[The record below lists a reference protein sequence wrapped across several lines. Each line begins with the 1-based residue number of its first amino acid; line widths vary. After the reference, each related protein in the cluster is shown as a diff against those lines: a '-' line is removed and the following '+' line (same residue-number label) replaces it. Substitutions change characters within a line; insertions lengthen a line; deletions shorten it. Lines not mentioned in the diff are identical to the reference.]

1 MNSQGLSQ
9 RQVQTMR
16 LSPQQILYAKL
27 LQLPIAQ
34 LDQRIKQELEENP
47 LLEEVTEE
55 DSPLDVQPNEVEK
68 NGEIEKILPKS
79 EQEIVVEN
87 PPADTVP
94 KPNEQEQ
101 KVVSEDFDGE
111 VAEYFTDD
119 EEGYKVPS
127 FRDVLDDDYVY
138 QPVYHESFSERL
150 LQDLRLQNLSEKELL
165 IAEEVI
171 GNIEGDGYLRCP
183 MEVICDGLMSFGLVA
198 TEEEIESVL
207 EKIWYLDP
215 PGIGARSLQECL
227 IIQLKVLC
235 VQVDDEEDER
245 CCMLAIEILSHYY
258 TDFTM
263 MRFEK
268 LTQQLG
274 VTMEDLR
281 RTMSVIQKLNP
292 KPGGEQSASSNY
304 ITPDFMVTFNG
315 HELIATSSDRSALQI
330 RISSKYRCLLDDKKQ
345 PKPAKEFVRNK
356 LDAAKNFMT
365 AIEMRR
371 QTLSR
376 VMNAILKLQ
385 YDFFAVGPHKLK
397 PMILKDVAEDA
408 GVDIS
413 TVSRVVNGKYV
424 QAHKGVWEL
433 KYFFSASVSTD
444 SGDEVSNRIIKQ
456 NIKDMIEG
464 EDTARPLS
472 DDKIAEVLNKK
483 GFRVA
488 RRTVA
493 KYREQLNI
501 PVARLRKRID
511 SLG

>member
-1 MNSQGLSQ
+1 
-9 RQVQTMR
+9 MR

-27 LQLPIAQ
+27 LQLPINQ

-47 LLEEVTEE
+47 LLEEVTED
-55 DSPLDVQPNEVEK
+55 DSPLENSLDDGKKTPEVDEA
-68 NGEIEKILPKS
+68 GEIA
-79 EQEIVVEN
+79 EINEIDKPASKNEDDLVFDDPPVEN
-87 PPADTVP
+87 VTKV
-94 KPNEQEQ
+94 KEIEQ
-101 KVVSEDFDGE
+101 KVAPEDYDRE

-119 EEGYKVPS
+119 EEGYKVSS
-127 FRDVLDDDYVY
+127 FRDNIDEDYVY
-138 QPVYHESFSERL
+138 QPVYHESFSDRL
-150 LQDLRLQNLSEKELL
+150 LQDLRMLNMSEKELV
-165 IAEEVI
+165 IAEEII

-183 MEVICDGLMSFGLVA
+183 IEVISDGLMSFGVVA

-227 IIQLKVLC
+227 LIQLKVLC
-235 VQVDDEEDER
+235 DQVDDEDEEQD
-245 CCMLAIEILSHYY
+245 CKLAIEILSHYY

-274 VTMEDLR
+274 VTMDDLR
-281 RTMSVIQKLNP
+281 GAMSVIQKLNP
-292 KPGGEQSASSNY
+292 KPGGDQSASSNY
-304 ITPDFMVTFNG
+304 ITPDFIVTFNG
-315 HELIATSSDRSALQI
+315 HELIATSNDRSALQI
-330 RISSKYRCLLDDKKQ
+330 RISSKYRHLLEDKKQ

-371 QTLSR
+371 QTLTR

-385 YDFFAVGPHKLK
+385 YDFFVVGPQKLR

-424 QAHKGVWEL
+424 QAHKGIWEL

-456 NIKDMIEG
+456 NISDLIDA
-464 EDTARPLS
+464 EDTGRPLS
-472 DDKIAEVLNKK
+472 DDKIAELLNKK

-501 PVARLRKRID
+501 PVARLRKKID

>member
-1 MNSQGLSQ
+1 
-9 RQVQTMR
+9 MR

-27 LQLPIAQ
+27 LQLPINQ

-47 LLEEVTEE
+47 LLEEISEE
-55 DSPLDVQPNEVEK
+55 SDSPL
-68 NGEIEKILPKS
+68 
-79 EQEIVVEN
+79 EN
-87 PPADTVP
+87 PIDANKPAETGESPEIGGTKEAEKSPVKNDDDPSFDDQPVESAP
-94 KPNEQEQ
+94 KAKEIEQ
-101 KVVSEDFDGE
+101 KVAPEDFDRE

-127 FRDVLDDDYVY
+127 FRDSIDEDYVY

-150 LQDLRLQNLSEKELL
+150 IQDLRLLNLTERELT
-165 IAEEVI
+165 IAEEII

-183 MEVICDGLMSFGLVA
+183 MEVISDGLMSFGFVS
-198 TEEEIESVL
+198 TDEEIEGVL

-227 IIQLKVLC
+227 LIQLKVLC
-235 VQVDDEEDER
+235 EQVDDDDDER
-245 CCMLAIEILSHYY
+245 HCKQAIEILSNYY

-263 MRFEK
+263 MRFER
-268 LTQQLG
+268 LTQLLG
-274 VTMEDLR
+274 ISMDELR
-281 RTMSVIQKLNP
+281 GAMSIIQKLNP
-292 KPGGEQSASSNY
+292 KPGGDQSASSNY
-304 ITPDFMVTFNG
+304 ITPDFIVTFNG
-315 HELIATSSDRSALQI
+315 QELIATSNDRSAMQI
-330 RISSKYRCLLDDKKQ
+330 RISAKYRHLLEDKKQ

-356 LDAAKNFMT
+356 LESAKNFMT

-371 QTLSR
+371 QTLIK

-424 QAHKGVWEL
+424 QAHKGIWEL
-433 KYFFSASVSTD
+433 KYFFSAAVSTD

-456 NIKDMIEG
+456 NIKEMIDV
-464 EDTARPLS
+464 EDSARPLS
-472 DDKIAEVLNKK
+472 DDKIAELLNKK
-483 GFRVA
+483 GFKVA

-501 PVARLRKRID
+501 PVARLRKKID
-511 SLG
+511 SLE